1 MKANYQAGFTIVEV
15 MLFLAITGLM
25 AVVMLGGWTTMINT
39 QRYNDSVR
47 TYQAFLQQQ
56 YNLVYNVQS
65 ERDGGLECDAGGV
78 SAPPGGGSFR
88 GQTNCLIIGR
98 YLHVQNGTDI
108 DVYPIYGVEPAS
120 STPLANSDL
129 ESFEQYNLQRVTD
142 NSGMIDSKFVIPWGT
157 AIINAPTNTDRL
169 NYNIVII
176 RSPLTGIVH
185 TYAERIPN
193 NTTLRPVDE
202 LVDTTNEDETVMC
215 LDPGTA
221 FSGGGRA
228 VVIKK
233 GASSQSFIETRTSQ
247 QGECA

>member
-1 MKANYQAGFTIVEV
+1 MKANNPAGFTIIEV

-25 AVVMLGGWTTMINT
+25 AAVMLGGWTTMINT
-39 QRYNDSVR
+39 QRYSDSVR

-65 ERDGGLECDAGGV
+65 ERDDSIECDAGGV
-78 SAPPGGGSFR
+78 STPPGGGSFR

-108 DVYPIYGVEPAS
+108 DVYPVYGVEPPAS
-120 STPLANSDL
+120 TAPPVSDL
-129 ESFEQYNLQRVTD
+129 AAFEQYNLRRIDD
-142 NSGMIDSKFVIPWGT
+142 NSGLLDSRFVIPWGA
-157 AIINAPTNTDRL
+157 AIVNAPTNSDRQ
-169 NYNIVII
+169 NYNIAIL

-185 TYAERIPN
+185 TYVEKIPN
-193 NTTLRPVDE
+193 RTTMRQVED
-202 LVDTTNEDETVMC
+202 LVDAAKETETVMC

-233 GASSQSFIETRTSQ
+233 GASSQSFIETRTSAD
-247 QGECA
+247 GACV